1 MKETCIFC
9 KIIAGKIPSQI
20 VYQDEKVTAFR
31 DIQPMAPVHILIVPN
46 QHIETNN
53 DTTVGDETSLGHL
66 FTVARIIAEKENV
79 QEAGY
84 RLVVNSGAG
93 AGQTVFHLHMHL
105 LAGKQLSNRLG

>member
-1 MKETCIFC
+1 MKEACIFC
-9 KIIAGKIPSQI
+9 KIIAGKIPSQV

-31 DIQPMAPVHILIVPN
+31 DIQPMAPVHILIVPK

-79 QEAGY
+79 QESGY

-105 LAGKQLSNRLG
+105 LAGKPLSNRLG